1 MSGGRLLSGFLLGE
15 PGVLIGAIL
24 NRGEH
29 HAAIPFEAEPSEAS
43 AGEQDFPA
51 AGDVA
56 EGSPFPNS
64 VTGSLPLPRVPPV
77 PSRSPWTFNTSTAT
91 AEEKRTRRMQ
101 KRFPAGK
108 RGIEQPKVTP
118 VQSLAYF
125 GIPSDLTP
133 TRAAIRGAS
142 GHRLRAPGKRDRT
155 FVRCV
160 ATGWATDVLSLTRAG
175 RNSQKGVA
183 VTATGS
189 EFLLLAFEGCGA
201 PTNCLRSCVD
211 TIDVL
216 SRAHFGI
223 SSDLTPTRTVTGGAS
238 GHCPH
243 APGAGGQ
250 EGRNAA
256 GRRSSPSRLKGETT
270 NKGSVEMRR
279 AAAAQ

>member
-1 MSGGRLLSGFLLGE
+1 MSGGRLLPGFLLGD

-56 EGSPFPNS
+56 EGSPFPNR
-64 VTGSLPLPRVPPV
+64 VTGSLPLPLPRVPTV
-77 PSRSPWTFNTSTAT
+77 PSRSPWKFNTSNAT
-91 AEEKRTRRMQ
+91 AGEKRTLRMQ

-118 VQSLAYF
+118 VLSLAYF

-160 ATGWATDVLSLTRAG
+160 ATGWATDA
-175 RNSQKGVA
+175 
-183 VTATGS
+183 
-189 EFLLLAFEGCGA
+189 
-201 PTNCLRSCVD
+201 
-211 TIDVL
+211 L
-216 SRAHFGI
+216 SRMAL
-223 SSDLTPTRTVTGGAS
+223 S
-238 GHCPH
+238 
-243 APGAGGQ
+243 
-250 EGRNAA
+250 
-256 GRRSSPSRLKGETT
+256 
-270 NKGSVEMRR
+270 
-279 AAAAQ
+279 